1 MMKIGR
7 IAAAFFMLAFAPSLF
22 AADAVAP
29 LKDADIAAFISIW
42 PQTAQALAA
51 ADPEF
56 DPALTNALR
65 SQLEEMAASDS
76 KESRLDAAVAAV
88 GYADFETFAA
98 MAGRILLAGQWAKNA
113 PDAGDLNAAIDAIEK
128 DALRTADER
137 AELIAALKKAYNKV
151 LADKPS
157 DDDIAVAKPF
167 VGAIDKA
174 ITVDE

>member
-7 IAAAFFMLAFAPSLF
+7 IAAAFFTLAFASGVF
-22 AADAVAP
+22 AADTPTP

-42 PQTAQALAA
+42 PQTAQALVA

-56 DPALTNALR
+56 DPALTSALR
-65 SQLEEMAASDS
+65 GQLQEMAASDS
-76 KESRLDAAVAAV
+76 KDSRLDAAVAAV

-98 MAGRILLAGQWAKNA
+98 IAGQILLAAQWANDP

-137 AELIAALKKAYNKV
+137 AELISALKKAYTKAI
-151 LADKPS
+151 ADRPS